1 MHTICLKDNWTLT
14 VLGKNVYDIPETPI
28 ETKVPSTVYG
38 TLLEKDLI
46 PDPFYR
52 DNELDA
58 LKLMEN
64 DFAYETTIVISEED
78 RKADRLFLHF
88 DGIDTIADVYLNGEK
103 IGSADNMNRV
113 WEYDITDLV
122 AGKSGS
128 AFPDKI
134 HRRRRSKMP
143 GWSSIRCNAG
153 IPAYS

>member
-38 TLLEKDLI
+38 TLLEKGLI

-64 DFAYETTIVISEED
+64 DFAYERKTEKRTACFYISTE
-78 RKADRLFLHF
+78 L
-88 DGIDTIADVYLNGEK
+88 I
-103 IGSADNMNRV
+103 
-113 WEYDITDLV
+113 
-122 AGKSGS
+122 
-128 AFPDKI
+128 
-134 HRRRRSKMP
+134 RSRMF
-143 GWSSIRCNAG
+143 I
-153 IPAYS
+153 

>member
-38 TLLEKDLI
+38 TLLEKGLI

-64 DFAYETTIVISEED
+64 DFAYETEIVIGEED
-78 RKADRLFLHF
+78 RKRTALFYISTELIRSRMFIERRENRL
-88 DGIDTIADVYLNGEK
+88 
-103 IGSADNMNRV
+103 
-113 WEYDITDLV
+113 
-122 AGKSGS
+122 
-128 AFPDKI
+128 
-134 HRRRRSKMP
+134 RRQHEPCLGVRYYRSCC
-143 GWSSIRCNAG
+143 R
-153 IPAYS
+153 

>member
-14 VLGKNVYDIPETPI
+14 VLGKNVYDIPEAPI

-38 TLLEKDLI
+38 TLLEKGLI

-64 DFAYETTIVISEED
+64 DFAYETEIVIGEED

-88 DGIDTIADVYLNGEK
+88 DGIDTIADRL
-103 IGSADNMNRV
+103 
-113 WEYDITDLV
+113 
-122 AGKSGS
+122 
-128 AFPDKI
+128 
-134 HRRRRSKMP
+134 HRQHEPCQGVRYYRSCC
-143 GWSSIRCNAG
+143 R
-153 IPAYS
+153 

>member
-38 TLLEKDLI
+38 TLLEKGLI

-64 DFAYETTIVISEED
+64 DFAYETTIEICFVVVVCVLTVQTGSRGEFI
-78 RKADRLFLHF
+78 RLCRGAAYQSAGLFP
-88 DGIDTIADVYLNGEK
+88 AK
-103 IGSADNMNRV
+103 I
-113 WEYDITDLV
+113 
-122 AGKSGS
+122 
-128 AFPDKI
+128 
-134 HRRRRSKMP
+134 
-143 GWSSIRCNAG
+143 
-153 IPAYS
+153 

>member
-38 TLLEKDLI
+38 TLLEKGLI

-88 DGIDTIADVYLNGEK
+88 DGIDTIADVYLSM
-103 IGSADNMNRV
+103 ILPILLQVMQPIP
-113 WEYDITDLV
+113 Y
-122 AGKSGS
+122 
-128 AFPDKI
+128 
-134 HRRRRSKMP
+134 
-143 GWSSIRCNAG
+143 IR
-153 IPAYS
+153 

>member
-38 TLLEKDLI
+38 TFLEKGLI

-78 RKADRLFLHF
+78 RKA
-88 DGIDTIADVYLNGEK
+88 Y
-103 IGSADNMNRV
+103 
-113 WEYDITDLV
+113 
-122 AGKSGS
+122 
-128 AFPDKI
+128 
-134 HRRRRSKMP
+134 HRRCLSEWRENRLRRQHEP
-143 GWSSIRCNAG
+143 CLGV
-153 IPAYS
+153 

>member
-14 VLGKNVYDIPETPI
+14 VLGKNVYHIPETPI

-38 TLLEKDLI
+38 TLLEKGLI

-78 RKADRLFLHF
+78 RKADRLFL
-88 DGIDTIADVYLNGEK
+88 L
-103 IGSADNMNRV
+103 
-113 WEYDITDLV
+113 
-122 AGKSGS
+122 
-128 AFPDKI
+128 
-134 HRRRRSKMP
+134 RR
-143 GWSSIRCNAG
+143 N
-153 IPAYS
+153 

>member
-38 TLLEKDLI
+38 TLLEKGLI

-64 DFAYETTIVISEED
+64 DFAYETEIVIGEED
-78 RKADRLFLHF
+78 RKADRLFLQQERKPHGTVLHLE
-88 DGIDTIADVYLNGEK
+88 D
-103 IGSADNMNRV
+103 
-113 WEYDITDLV
+113 
-122 AGKSGS
+122 AGPSPSRTCTLLYGY
-128 AFPDKI
+128 
-134 HRRRRSKMP
+134 
-143 GWSSIRCNAG
+143 AG
-153 IPAYS
+153 IPALHRRIRQPGILYLLPQ

>member
-38 TLLEKDLI
+38 TLLEKGLI

-64 DFAYETTIVISEED
+64 DFAYETEIVIGEED
-78 RKADRLFLHF
+78 NRDSSKSQPSLSLH
-88 DGIDTIADVYLNGEK
+88 K
-103 IGSADNMNRV
+103 ISPQYQR
-113 WEYDITDLV
+113 
-122 AGKSGS
+122 
-128 AFPDKI
+128 
-134 HRRRRSKMP
+134 
-143 GWSSIRCNAG
+143 
-153 IPAYS
+153 